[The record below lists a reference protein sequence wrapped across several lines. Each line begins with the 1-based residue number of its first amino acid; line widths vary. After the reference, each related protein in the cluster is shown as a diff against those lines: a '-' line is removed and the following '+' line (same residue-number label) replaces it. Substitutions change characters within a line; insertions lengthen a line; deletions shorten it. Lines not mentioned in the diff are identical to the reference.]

1 MELRAIPRNSDYQ
14 DTPWTKNRSHIVDR
28 AVQAVSKSNKTRT
41 NKTLLCL
48 AGGVGRT
55 ANALGDL
62 GFDRVFSSDIRQSH
76 LNVGKT
82 YYKNIGHVLQD
93 YTTPVAGY
101 DYFLNE
107 NIFDQTYREDTY
119 KIIADWNRV
128 SEHLLDSYTY
138 FIYRFNCRRLD
149 QAFEHKERHG
159 KIYIN
164 KKFSSG
170 ELMLRIDTSQVE
182 DLVVEPCDLSLKT
195 FETRIPKV
203 TTHSYQCIGQTNAWL
218 DGEAI
223 GFAGNIINNG
233 LNRYFDTVGNV
244 FKDNE
249 S

>member
-1 MELRAIPRNSDYQ
+1 MRRARARVWVATPREDGRSHDSASRQLRA
-14 DTPWTKNRSHIVDR
+14 
-28 AVQAVSKSNKTRT
+28 
-41 NKTLLCL
+41 
-48 AGGVGRT
+48 
-55 ANALGDL
+55 
-62 GFDRVFSSDIRQSH
+62 
-76 LNVGKT
+76 
-82 YYKNIGHVLQD
+82 
-93 YTTPVAGY
+93 
-101 DYFLNE
+101 NE
-107 NIFDQTYREDTY
+107 
-119 KIIADWNRV
+119 
-128 SEHLLDSYTY
+128 
-138 FIYRFNCRRLD
+138 
-149 QAFEHKERHG
+149 
-159 KIYIN
+159 
-164 KKFSSG
+164 KFSSG

>member
-149 QAFEHKERHG
+149 QRTPWQNLYKRKVQFRGIDVAYRHLTGRRPCRGTMRLVFENIRNTHTKGDHTLVSMHWT
-159 KIYIN
+159 N
-164 KKFSSG
+164 KCMVRWRSNWVRG
-170 ELMLRIDTSQVE
+170 QHNQQWI
-182 DLVVEPCDLSLKT
+182 EPLL
-195 FETRIPKV
+195 
-203 TTHSYQCIGQTNAWL
+203 
-218 DGEAI
+218 
-223 GFAGNIINNG
+223 
-233 LNRYFDTVGNV
+233 
-244 FKDNE
+244 
-249 S
+249 